1 MYVCVCMCMYI
12 CMQICTVCSRMF
24 VSMYRRLASFLEHV
38 KKNNQDEG
46 GVLYR
51 LDDDA
56 IHAGLDI
63 NKAH

>member
-1 MYVCVCMCMYI
+1 MCMYI
-12 CMQICTVCSRMF
+12 CTCCAYYVNNSNYDILHTF
-24 VSMYRRLASFLEHV
+24 IRRLASFLEHV

-51 LDDDA
+51 LDEDA
-56 IHAGLDI
+56 IHTGLDI

>member
-1 MYVCVCMCMYI
+1 MMYAVMNVWCNGHGM
-12 CMQICTVCSRMF
+12 T
-24 VSMYRRLASFLEHV
+24 YRRLASFLEHV

-56 IHAGLDI
+56 IHTGLDI